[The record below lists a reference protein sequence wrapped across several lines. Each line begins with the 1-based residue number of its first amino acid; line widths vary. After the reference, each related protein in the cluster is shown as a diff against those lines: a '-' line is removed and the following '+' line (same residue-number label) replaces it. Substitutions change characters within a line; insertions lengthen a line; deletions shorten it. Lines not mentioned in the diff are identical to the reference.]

1 LHLTLSSTDGVD
13 DFVICAPAL
22 QHASLWS
29 RPLDVL
35 TIGPS
40 SSNPARACMLR
51 LSCFTTDAQRP
62 DLISSCAVCSRPV
75 GHLRCINPILNRVW
89 YGKAS
94 RSDNGLPYAVED
106 PLSRYIFSSAR
117 PSMHADSAD
126 GGGIRGI
133 SSLLILENIMEKLR
147 DADGLDNV
155 PRPCEYFDLIGGTS
169 TGG

>member
-1 LHLTLSSTDGVD
+1 MRLTLSSTDGVD

-51 LSCFTTDAQRP
+51 LSRFTTDAQRP

-89 YGKAS
+89 YGRAS

-117 PSMHADSAD
+117 PSMHADSVQMEAVFAAY
-126 GGGIRGI
+126 RVFSFWRI
-133 SSLLILENIMEKLR
+133 SWRSSVTPMVSTTSLGHANTSIL
-147 DADGLDNV
+147 
-155 PRPCEYFDLIGGTS
+155 
-169 TGG
+169 